1 MIQVVSHPQQGQ
13 QRRLQWLLIQLFRK
27 KRKIS
32 RKQIE
37 LIICRAFFLSS
48 VLITKH
54 FHDSFRLSH
63 SSWLFFLIWEIVTAI
78 WYNHRF
84 EFIGNKKFSTFL
96 LKKISLRANEDSTY
110 KIGAQLSEARENGN
124 LSFAIDFSFTSDQRM
139 RGLLELCKPVTEGDK
154 PKPVQCWII
163 VDTQ

>member
-1 MIQVVSHPQQGQ
+1 MVIFPYLGNSYCHLVQ
-13 QRRLQWLLIQLFRK
+13 
-27 KRKIS
+27 
-32 RKQIE
+32 
-37 LIICRAFFLSS
+37 SS
-48 VLITKH
+48 VWIHWEQEIQHIFTEEDITKSQWG
-54 FHDSFRLSH
+54 FN
-63 SSWLFFLIWEIVTAI
+63 V
-78 WYNHRF
+78 
-84 EFIGNKKFSTFL
+84 
-96 LKKISLRANEDSTY
+96 